1 MKRPNRLLICGGKEI
16 MPDQETDKILT
27 LRVQKTM
34 KQKAVPAANGK
45 NAKKGL
51 TFESFLIFTVLIAA
65 LTGAYESVTELSMP
79 ALSILSL
86 VHGYGYLKAYP
97 IVYEPNKGIW
107 HMLGWTG
114 SLMMAVMM
122 LYSVRKRFSFMNSL
136 GSLRHW
142 LSGHMFLGI
151 LGPLL
156 VTLHTTF
163 KLNGIITT
171 SFWCMITTMVFGI
184 VGRYIYIQVP
194 RGITGAEL
202 GVQDIDRIVDNLNE
216 QLHRHLNNADLTH
229 LFNAIS
235 VPYDTARQIS
245 PLTALFLMVKT
256 DIENIFKI
264 PRLKGI
270 LKKRYGALHWRV
282 RDEIKELLK
291 KKAALIRRKNF
302 FDASHRLLHY
312 WHVLHVPLAIVM
324 FLIMFLHIIV
334 YYMFRAGH

>member
-1 MKRPNRLLICGGKEI
+1 
-16 MPDQETDKILT
+16 MPDKETEQILT
-27 LRVQKTM
+27 LRVPKNIAENTLA
-34 KQKAVPAANGK
+34 KETTVKAINAK
-45 NAKKGL
+45 EAKKGM
-51 TFESFLIFTVLIAA
+51 TFESFLVFTVLIVAII
-65 LTGAYESVTELSMP
+65 GAYESVTELSMP

-86 VHGYGYLKAYP
+86 VHGYGYLKSYP

-114 SLMMAVMM
+114 SLMMVVMM
-122 LYSVRKRFSFMNSL
+122 LYSVRKRLAVMNSL
-136 GSLRHW
+136 GTLRHW

-194 RGITGAEL
+194 RSITGAEL

-235 VPYDTARQIS
+235 VPYDKARQVS

-264 PRLKGI
+264 SRLRSM
-270 LKKRYGALHWRV
+270 LKKHYGALHWRI
-282 RDEIKELLK
+282 REEIEELLK
-291 KKAALIRRKNF
+291 KKAALIRRRNF

-312 WHVLHVPLAIVM
+312 WHVFHVPLAVVM
-324 FLIMFLHIIV
+324 FLIMFIHIIV
-334 YYMFRAGH
+334 YYIFRVGH

>member
-1 MKRPNRLLICGGKEI
+1 MSDQA
-16 MPDQETDKILT
+16 PDQILT
-27 LRVQKTM
+27 LRETM
-34 KQKAVPAANGK
+34 IENSATKEKVIPAANGK
-45 NAKKGL
+45 EAKKGL
-51 TFESFLIFTVLIAA
+51 TFERFLIFTVLTVA
-65 LTGAYESVTELSMP
+65 LIGAYESITELSMP

-86 VHGYGYLKAYP
+86 AHGYGYLKSYP

-107 HMLGWTG
+107 YMLGWTG
-114 SLMMAVMM
+114 SLMMVVMM
-122 LYSVRKRFSFMNSL
+122 LYSVRKRVSSMNSF

-142 LSGHMFLGI
+142 LSGHMFMGI
-151 LGPLL
+151 LGPIL

-171 SFWCMITTMVFGI
+171 GFWCMITTMVFGI

-194 RGITGAEL
+194 RSITGAEL
-202 GVQDIDRIVDNLNE
+202 GVQDIDRIVENLNA
-216 QLHRHLNNADLTH
+216 QLHRYLNNADLTH

-235 VPYDTARQIS
+235 VPYDKARQIS

-264 PRLKGI
+264 TRLRSI
-270 LKKRYGALHWRV
+270 LTKRYGTLHWRV
-282 RDEIKELLK
+282 REEIAALLN

-302 FDASHRLLHY
+302 FDASHRLLRY
-312 WHVLHVPLAIVM
+312 WHVLHVPLAVVM

-334 YYMFRAGH
+334 YYVFRAGH